1 MTLILGI
8 DPGKKGALAVF
19 DKGAGRVATHDMP
32 TTTIAL
38 HDFISGLPAIRI
50 AVIEKPFYPPH
61 IGILSVS
68 KIAEAYGTLKG
79 ALAWRSIPMQ
89 EVRPSEW
96 KRALNLSSS
105 KAASR
110 EKAGQIFPDDADQW
124 TRVMDDGRAEA
135 ALIAWYGLRWV
146 R

>member
-1 MTLILGI
+1 MRILGI
-8 DPGKKGALAVF
+8 DPGKRGALAVF
-19 DKGAGRVATHDMP
+19 DKAASRVTAHDMP
-32 TTTIAL
+32 DTTLGL
-38 HDFISGLPAIRI
+38 HDLISSLPTIRL

-61 IGILSVS
+61 IGILSAT

-89 EVRPSEW
+89 EVRPNEW
-96 KRALNLSSS
+96 KQALNLSSS

-110 EKAGQIFPDDADQW
+110 EKACQIFPDDAAQW
-124 TRVMDDGRAEA
+124 ARVKDDGRAEA